1 MQRQFEKEM
10 EQIKRSILSMA
21 GLVERSLV
29 DVAKALTSQ
38 DPTLAEA
45 VIDRDD
51 EIDDFEV
58 EIDRLATEFIARYQP
73 TATDLRFV
81 IVAIKLG
88 PELERIADNA
98 VNIAE
103 RVLHM
108 AKYPLVKPLDELPRM
123 LALAQA
129 MVNDAIAAYVARDS
143 KAAREIIDRDDEV
156 DQLYWQIFRELL
168 NFMVE
173 DRDRVS
179 RTIDLILVARFI
191 ERIADQATNISEE
204 VVYLV
209 EAKPIRHLRFG
220 AGDRGDRSGA

>member
-1 MQRQFEKEM
+1 
-10 EQIKRSILSMA
+10 
-21 GLVERSLV
+21 
-29 DVAKALTSQ
+29 
-38 DPTLAEA
+38 
-45 VIDRDD
+45 
-51 EIDDFEV
+51 
-58 EIDRLATEFIARYQP
+58 
-73 TATDLRFV
+73 
-81 IVAIKLG
+81 
-88 PELERIADNA
+88 
-98 VNIAE
+98 
-103 RVLHM
+103 
-108 AKYPLVKPLDELPRM
+108 M